1 MNTEMQSSVLRLF
14 IYCNSSE
21 AMRSIFEVGSEPLL
35 HIYFFKKGK
44 RKKHEKNTNQAY
56 TVVDVGGNSDVY
68 RDNMRERR
76 YYCKSE

>member
-21 AMRSIFEVGSEPLL
+21 AMRRIFEVGSEPLL

-44 RKKHEKNTNQAY
+44 RKKT
-56 TVVDVGGNSDVY
+56 
-68 RDNMRERR
+68 
-76 YYCKSE
+76 